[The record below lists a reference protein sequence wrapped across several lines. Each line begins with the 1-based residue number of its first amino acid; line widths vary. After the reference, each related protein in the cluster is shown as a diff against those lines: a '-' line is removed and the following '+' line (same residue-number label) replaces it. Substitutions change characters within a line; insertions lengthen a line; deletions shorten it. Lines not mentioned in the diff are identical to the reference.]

1 MSRRPR
7 ITDDRRWV
15 GMLALVGLALG
26 QGVTMVVTAF
36 ATRDVIGALR
46 DGTGAVPVQALV
58 TIAVAGVAIFALR
71 AAEGALGERTGQSYA
86 AAIRRVL
93 FLHMTKMPLS
103 AMAERRAG
111 ATALRFVGDLTAFKG
126 WVARGAA
133 RLISASVT
141 IPAAF
146 LILYLLEPLLALVAA
161 GPIGLVMVA
170 VLWLGGP
177 LGDAHADLRNKRA
190 RLASAMAE
198 RLPQG
203 IALRRSGR
211 VKTELR
217 ALDTKSRGILRA
229 AVRRAW
235 LADGVRALPEAAAGA
250 AGALCLWVCLSLGL
264 GVADAV
270 AALTALALIVS
281 PLRHLAD
288 VRDRQKAFSVAR
300 GKLDAALAR
309 PRLPVVAETDMDAD
323 APAVVLSD
331 VRLPGSAPLDLTLD
345 RGAVRRVTGPPS
357 SGKSRL
363 LLTLAG
369 FEAVPHRGRIETLG
383 RQPGAMVRGR
393 VLYLGPHAPMLK
405 GSLRRAVTL
414 GTGQSPDDT
423 ALGVVLE
430 QSGLSDVATR
440 LGGLDG
446 QVAEGGR
453 NLTSTERTRL
463 YLARGLI
470 ARPALALVDAD
481 EIGLASNNLALL
493 LHHFAAQGAAALIV
507 TSADVERLADVA
519 PVILKPR
526 PAEIASLTPTVTGA
540 TSPPLRQAS

>member
-1 MSRRPR
+1 MSGRPR

-126 WVARGAA
+126 WVARGVA

-177 LGDAHADLRNKRA
+177 LGDAHADLRSKRA

-217 ALDTKSRGILRA
+217 ALDTKSRGIVRA

-270 AALTALALIVS
+270 AALTALALIVW

-309 PRLPVVAETDMDAD
+309 PRLPVVAKTDMDAD

-345 RGAVRRVTGPPS
+345 RGTARRVTGPPS

-369 FEAVPHRGRIETLG
+369 FEAVPQRGRIETLG
-383 RQPGAMVRGR
+383 RQPGALVRGR

-430 QSGLSDVATR
+430 QSGLSDVAAR

-481 EIGLASNNLALL
+481 EIGLGQADLAMLL
-493 LHHFAAQGAAALIV
+493 DHFATQGAAALIV

-519 PVILKPR
+519 PVVLEPR

>member
-26 QGVTMVVTAF
+26 QGITMVVTAF

-126 WVARGAA
+126 WVARGVA

-217 ALDTKSRGILRA
+217 ALDTKSRGIVRA

-270 AALTALALIVS
+270 AALTALALIVW

-309 PRLPVVAETDMDAD
+309 PRLPVVVKTDMDAD

-331 VRLPGSAPLDLTLD
+331 VRLPGSASLDLTLD
-345 RGAVRRVTGPPS
+345 RGAARRVIGPPS

-383 RQPGAMVRGR
+383 RQPGALVRGR

-423 ALGVVLE
+423 ALSVVLE
-430 QSGLSDVATR
+430 QSGLSDVAAR

-481 EIGLASNNLALL
+481 EIGLGQADLALL
-493 LHHFAAQGAAALIV
+493 LDHFAADGAAALIV
-507 TSADVERLADVA
+507 TSADVKRLTDVA
-519 PVILKPR
+519 PVVLKPR

-540 TSPPLRQAS
+540 TSPTLRQAS